1 MDKKKCFVIMP
12 FSKTTEEHDEAYW
25 TEFFDTIQKI
35 MEEKKYHTTRS
46 EVGPYKLFSNIVENI
61 ESSDIVIAILTDFNA
76 NVWYELGIRHTL
88 KSGTIMLLQ
97 EGQKVPFDISDF
109 GIIFYKDSIGLE
121 RLVRKE
127 IERYLDKLADN
138 TCDSPVMYSLNNG
151 LNKSVEKKL
160 EEMQQLIWRLVDEVP
175 KDTRIRKDD
184 GNRKNRILWVDDY
197 PSNNESIIK
206 LFEDRGIQFDI
217 AITTRQGVELF
228 KRELYDLVITDMGR
242 GNESDAGIS
251 LIEELRHLHCQVP
264 IVVFASDR
272 AIQRYGSEALR
283 LGAFEVTNGIGNI
296 ICIISNILQL

>member
-1 MDKKKCFVIMP
+1 M
-12 FSKTTEEHDEAYW
+12 
-25 TEFFDTIQKI
+25 
-35 MEEKKYHTTRS
+35 
-46 EVGPYKLFSNIVENI
+46 GPYKLFSNIVENI

-109 GIIFYKDSIGLE
+109 GIIFYKASIGLE

-127 IERYLDKLADN
+127 IEKYLDKLADN

-151 LNKSVEKKL
+151 VNKNVEKKL
-160 EEMQQLIWRLVDEVP
+160 EEMQQLIWRLVEEVP

-197 PSNNESIIK
+197 SSNNEAIIN
-206 LFEDRGIQFDI
+206 LFEDKGIQFDI

-251 LIEELRHLHCQVP
+251 LIKELRHLHC
-264 IVVFASDR
+264 
-272 AIQRYGSEALR
+272 
-283 LGAFEVTNGIGNI
+283 
-296 ICIISNILQL
+296 

>member
-1 MDKKKCFVIMP
+1 M
-12 FSKTTEEHDEAYW
+12 
-25 TEFFDTIQKI
+25 
-35 MEEKKYHTTRS
+35 
-46 EVGPYKLFSNIVENI
+46 GPYKLFSNIVENI

-151 LNKSVEKKL
+151 VNKSVEKKL

-251 LIEELRHLHCQVP
+251 LIEELRH
-264 IVVFASDR
+264 
-272 AIQRYGSEALR
+272 
-283 LGAFEVTNGIGNI
+283 
-296 ICIISNILQL
+296 